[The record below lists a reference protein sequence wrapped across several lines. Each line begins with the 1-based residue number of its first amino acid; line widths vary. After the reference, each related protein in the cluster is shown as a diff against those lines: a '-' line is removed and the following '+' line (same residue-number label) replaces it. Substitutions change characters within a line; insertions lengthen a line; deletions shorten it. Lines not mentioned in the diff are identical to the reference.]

1 MREIIFI
8 IYKETVL
15 CICRNTNLRELP
27 QARGYFSE
35 GRIPVLTKWCI
46 FIISGN
52 GLPAKIQIT
61 YIRCTD
67 TKTYY
72 TTWRTAHA
80 FCWNKLQKVLVT
92 QIFEVELL
100 QLILV
105 PVRSPNGIA
114 LISFHSVYRLP
125 SQSYTSLGVWL
136 DKLTLVVSLLY
147 HETLPPK
154 RKKCMNCI
162 CHVQHLQLSYMIY
175 EQDRLR
181 NPIYVKL

>member
-1 MREIIFI
+1 M
-8 IYKETVL
+8 
-15 CICRNTNLRELP
+15 
-27 QARGYFSE
+27 
-35 GRIPVLTKWCI
+35 
-46 FIISGN
+46 
-52 GLPAKIQIT
+52 
-61 YIRCTD
+61 
-67 TKTYY
+67 
-72 TTWRTAHA
+72 
-80 FCWNKLQKVLVT
+80 
-92 QIFEVELL
+92 ELL